1 MATHEFDHCRRLDIH
16 LSAMVDAIQIA
27 PTQIKLASGRDIA
40 SIRNTKRVTIWLV
53 TYLSKASNIRYIM
66 SRWTREELMQAP
78 DEVEQLITGL
88 RFATSTSYEPS
99 SSTYSNIDSKIIPDN
114 HPTDLRT
121 NASPFKSF
129 GISVGT
135 ECTLVHC
142 SLYTRCIY
150 RVLTPR
156 ELRNQVVN
164 LHCFATISLKPLN
177 F

>member
-1 MATHEFDHCRRLDIH
+1 MRFKLHPRKSSLQAAATSQAFE
-16 LSAMVDAIQIA
+16 
-27 PTQIKLASGRDIA
+27 
-40 SIRNTKRVTIWLV
+40 IRNVSQFDSLPTLARQVILW
-53 TYLSKASNIRYIM
+53 YIM